1 MAVHNA
7 LLLIKNTYL
16 NLYER
21 KVINMELTLTKS
33 NFDGEVLKSDVPVL
47 VDFWASWCGPC
58 KMVAPVIANLA
69 NEYEGKIKVGKVN
82 VDEEGLLA
90 SEYGI
95 VSIPTVIIFVN
106 GKPVE
111 KIIGANSQDDYEDVI
126 DKYI

>member
-1 MAVHNA
+1 
-7 LLLIKNTYL
+7 
-16 NLYER
+16 
-21 KVINMELTLTKS
+21 MELTLTKS

-95 VSIPTVIIFVN
+95 VSIPTVIIFIN

-126 DKYI
+126 EKYI